1 MACTNLV
8 YGCFEYFLPTLALF
22 LSFMYRRETSEED
35 DNPVYGL
42 YEFAD
47 GSEIDQGRTE
57 AVDENDYYA

>member
-1 MACTNLV
+1 
-8 YGCFEYFLPTLALF
+8 
-22 LSFMYRRETSEED
+22 MYRRETSEED